1 MFARKEQDW
10 LLERERELNREEQR
24 YVEEGGGGK

>member
-10 LLERERELNREEQR
+10 LLERKKVREREEQR